1 MMRLIIEFLISTIS
15 TQIIKMVI
23 AGKYISN
30 RELAL
35 KPKCSRG
42 ARKEGPYL
50 NQSNEIKKAN
60 IARGIGFF
68 ILVRK
73 LK

>member
-1 MMRLIIEFLISTIS
+1 MQLTIEFLISTTKAQNIKS
-15 TQIIKMVI
+15 TI
-23 AGKYISN
+23 AGKDRTS

-35 KPKCSRG
+35 RPRCSRG

-68 ILVRK
+68 ILAI
-73 LK
+73 